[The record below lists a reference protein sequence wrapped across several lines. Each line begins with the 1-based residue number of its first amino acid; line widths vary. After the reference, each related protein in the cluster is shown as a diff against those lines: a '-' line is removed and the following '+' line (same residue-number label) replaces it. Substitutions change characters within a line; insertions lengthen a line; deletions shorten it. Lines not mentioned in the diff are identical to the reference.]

1 MGLHACTGHRYRVR
15 SANPLGD
22 PPHCAWPGSR
32 PSCRCGCCPRSALLH
47 QLGQTGQKYITPTAS
62 LGACLQVAAFLP
74 LRLVGSLI
82 ASYLILAEKLDN
94 VWEGAGAGLV
104 LVTLSVYLYVQKR
117 HADQQAITVLMEEA
131 AVEEA

>member
-1 MGLHACTGHRYRVR
+1 MSGHYDRKV
-15 SANPLGD
+15 SQPL
-22 PPHCAWPGSR
+22 PHW
-32 PSCRCGCCPRSALLH
+32 
-47 QLGQTGQKYITPTAS
+47 
-62 LGACLQVAAFLP
+62 CLQVAAFLP